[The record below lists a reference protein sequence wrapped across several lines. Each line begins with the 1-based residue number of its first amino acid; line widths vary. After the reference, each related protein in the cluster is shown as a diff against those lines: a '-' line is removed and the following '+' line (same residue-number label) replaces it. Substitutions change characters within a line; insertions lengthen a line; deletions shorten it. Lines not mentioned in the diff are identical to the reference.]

1 MNAIFNTSS
10 TLLSTSSTNCRSFTS
25 GQRAVSVDLLSI
37 MKKLSVIICCLNEAA
52 TIEDVIDRTR
62 RVDLGEAWEREI
74 IVVDN
79 YSTDG
84 TREILDAIDEVDTSV
99 IFHERNLGKGAS
111 IRTGIGAMTGD
122 YMIIQDADAEYDPA
136 EHTKFCQ
143 YVDEHQPAAVFGS
156 RVLGGHVK
164 YEYAHAYL
172 GVRVLTTMTNILFG
186 GHLTDVATATKMV
199 RGDLV
204 KALNLTCS
212 GFDLD
217 FELPDKILLSG
228 NEIHEIPIHYDP
240 RTYAEGKKIQTR
252 DGLSAMIIMLRDRLG
267 LTPLW
272 KKPQTNIDL
281 KKDGS
286 VKDS

>member
-1 MNAIFNTSS
+1 MN
-10 TLLSTSSTNCRSFTS
+10 
-25 GQRAVSVDLLSI
+25 
-37 MKKLSVIICCLNEAA
+37 KLSVIICCYNEQA
-52 TIEDVIDRTR
+52 TVREVIKKTQQ
-62 RVDLGEAWEREI
+62 VELGSNWDREI

-79 YSTDG
+79 FSTDG
-84 TREILDAIDEVDTSV
+84 TREILQEINDPEVKLL
-99 IFHERNLGKGAS
+99 FHDKNLGKGAS
-111 IRTGIGAMTGD
+111 IRTGIANMTGD
-122 YMIIQDADAEYDPA
+122 YMIIQDADSEYDPA
-136 EHTKFCQ
+136 EHTKFCR
-143 YVDEHQPAAVFGS
+143 YVDEHKPAAVFGS
-156 RVLGGHVK
+156 RVLGGQVK

-172 GVRVLTTMTNILFG
+172 GVRILTTMINLLFG

-228 NEIHEIPIHYDP
+228 NEIHEIPIQYDP

-252 DGLSAMIIMLRDRLG
+252 DGLWAMIIMLRDRLG

-272 KKPQTNIDL
+272 KEQKSDIALNE
-281 KKDGS
+281 DGIEK
-286 VKDS
+286 VA